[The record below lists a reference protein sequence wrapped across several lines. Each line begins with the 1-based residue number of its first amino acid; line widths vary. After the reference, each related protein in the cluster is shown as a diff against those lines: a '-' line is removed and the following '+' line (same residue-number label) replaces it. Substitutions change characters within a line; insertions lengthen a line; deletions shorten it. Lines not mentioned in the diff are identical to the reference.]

1 MNKKIVKKIITV
13 IAVASTCTLIGC
25 SKNVNS
31 NDSSLP
37 NSEPVV
43 QNSEASSQASAT
55 ATSETDTSA
64 EIQTDTGTEV
74 SLDKNNSDKQQ
85 MIDLLKKQAEEDA
98 DKDRINIIE
107 ALGDKKSDGRWGD
120 AIGFIKVNYPD
131 YYSTDELLQNGMKY
145 GYYLAFLYK
154 DYKGADNGY
163 GQYYEMGALV
173 SETAQSIYLGTD
185 TPTDNFTTE
194 QLQALEKLL
203 KSSYGKYYG
212 SQSGDS

>member
-55 ATSETDTSA
+55 AASEPDTSA
-64 EIQTDTGTEV
+64 EDSI
-74 SLDKNNSDKQQ
+74 DKKNSDKQQ
-85 MIDLLKKQAEEDA
+85 IIAQLKKQAEEDA

-107 ALGDKKSDGRWGD
+107 ALGDKESDGRLDD
-120 AIGFIKVNYPD
+120 ALEFIKVNYPD

-145 GYYLAFLYK
+145 GYYLAFIYK

-163 GQYYEMGALV
+163 GHYYEMGALV
-173 SETAQSIYLGTD
+173 SETAQNVYLGID

-203 KSSYGKYYG
+203 KFFYREYYG